1 MLLYAFRFLLFGIV
15 VADDKTVRSKNDL
28 MLFTAAAAAGG
39 GGGCCFGGRD
49 ILFVLLAAAL
59 DEADIPERLLLL
71 LLKEK
76 AMLFVLAVVEAV
88 AVNVVTELART
99 PFPPLNWRRAPN
111 GC

>member
-1 MLLYAFRFLLFGIV
+1 MLLYAFRLLLFGIV

-28 MLFTAAAAAGG
+28 MLFTAAAGG
-39 GGGCCFGGRD
+39 GGGCCFGGRG

-88 AVNVVTELART
+88 AVNVVAELVRT